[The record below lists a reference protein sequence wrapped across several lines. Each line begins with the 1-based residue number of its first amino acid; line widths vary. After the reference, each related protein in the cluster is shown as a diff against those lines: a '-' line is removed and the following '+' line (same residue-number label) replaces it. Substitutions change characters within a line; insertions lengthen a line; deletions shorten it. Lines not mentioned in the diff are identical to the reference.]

1 MKRLDLLKKRQ
12 ARLREDISADL
23 DFLIGTIARSPSM
36 SGYSLTTKIEGKTVS
51 LYVRKNIVRKAQE
64 MTGRHKKVK
73 FLMQKLSKV
82 NWDILKL
89 ENE

>member
-64 MTGRHKKVK
+64 GKIPYAET
-73 FLMQKLSKV
+73 LQS
-82 NWDILKL
+82 
-89 ENE
+89 